1 MKKANAL
8 HVTFNADDPI
18 ILVGDNR
25 GGVNSFK
32 LSNALRKGPLKYE
45 PPKDE
50 EKEDKNGENKKIPTT
65 QELEMQK
72 MEKYLDSLDKQ
83 VY

>member
-8 HVTFNADDPI
+8 HVTFNSIDPI

-25 GGVNSFK
+25 GGVYSFK
-32 LSNALRKGPLKYE
+32 LPKALCKGPLKYE
-45 PPKDE
+45 PPKKGEDE
-50 EKEDKNGENKKIPTT
+50 KDTGEPKNIPTT
-65 QELEMQK
+65 QELEVEK
-72 MEKYLDSLDKQ
+72 MERFLNSLDKH